1 MIADESYQAS
11 TMPNLALSDIKHSAR
26 DTDRGTYRSQRSS
39 ARSMRSTRSNLASS
53 ARMQMI
59 SSRDMEDLKNTL
71 IDQTNKIQQKT
82 VAQIET
88 LKERMDSEAIRR
100 ANAESELD
108 SLRMQVRNEQMKRE
122 NAEMKTERLRRRMNI
137 NR

>member
-1 MIADESYQAS
+1 
-11 TMPNLALSDIKHSAR
+11 
-26 DTDRGTYRSQRSS
+26 
-39 ARSMRSTRSNLASS
+39 
-53 ARMQMI
+53 
-59 SSRDMEDLKNTL
+59 MEDLKNTL